1 VSVFVFFWLFSK
13 HLEIY
18 IFMDMEMSKDVHERP
33 VPMGNS
39 VIS

>member
-1 VSVFVFFWLFSK
+1 MSVFVFFWLFSK

-18 IFMDMEMSKDVHERP
+18 IFMDMEMSKDVHRGP
-33 VPMGNS
+33 VSNGNS

>member
-18 IFMDMEMSKDVHERP
+18 ILMDIEMSKDVHGGL
-33 VPMGNS
+33 VSMGNS
-39 VIS
+39 VIP